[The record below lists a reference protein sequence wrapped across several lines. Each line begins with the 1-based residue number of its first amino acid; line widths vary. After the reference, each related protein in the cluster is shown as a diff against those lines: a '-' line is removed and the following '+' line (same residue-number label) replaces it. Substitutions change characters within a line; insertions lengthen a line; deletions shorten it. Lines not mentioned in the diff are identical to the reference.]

1 MAKIGQNLRKW
12 MLHKGVG
19 FTQLTKR
26 AGVSQG
32 SLTIW
37 LGDRGAPTSRNMQK
51 IAEVLGVQPED
62 LYRSPYEPAET
73 TIKPPQKLVPVL
85 GYAACGS
92 PAEHWAET
100 TNKFIDAGDIG
111 GLITPF
117 VLVAKGRSMFPMIY
131 EKDQLLCSQVELKQL
146 KDEMLVVVSF
156 KTIPDT
162 ADANAKLITLK
173 KNSCTLYSINANYKP
188 FDVSYSDIFKI
199 YRVVRIIRDIK

>member
-1 MAKIGQNLRKW
+1 

-19 FTQLTKR
+19 FTQLTKK
-26 AGVSQG
+26 AGISQG

-37 LGDRGAPTSRNMQK
+37 LSDKGMPTTRNMDK
-51 IAEVLGVQPED
+51 IAGVLGVQPED
-62 LYRSPYEPAET
+62 LYRSPYEPVET
-73 TIKPPQKLVPVL
+73 VVKPLQKLVPVL
-85 GYAACGS
+85 GYAACGT

-100 TNKFIDAGDIG
+100 TNKYIDAGDIS
-111 GLITPF
+111 GLVTPF
-117 VLVAKGRSMFPMIY
+117 VLLAKGRSMFPMIY
-131 EKDQLLCSQVELKQL
+131 EKDQLLCTHVELKQL

-173 KNSCTLYSINANYKP
+173 KNYCTLYSINANYKP
-188 FDVSYSDIFKI
+188 FDVNYSDIFKI